1 MQSDELCGS
10 GQMDTIAASL
20 MYGKV
25 LNGHYGHVLVALSS
39 QPGCLPLGL
48 TSENNRVAN
57 IKGFTH
63 NHLEGILNAQQYPL
77 LCCSSIFL
85 SLVWYIH

>member
-20 MYGKV
+20 MYGKD
-25 LNGHYGHVLVALSS
+25 LNGHYGRVLVSLSP
-39 QPGCLPLGL
+39 PGCLPLGL
-48 TSENNRVAN
+48 TSENNCVAN

-63 NHLEGILNAQQYPL
+63 NHLEGILNAQQCPL
-77 LCCSSIFL
+77 LCCPSIFL